1 MNLPGNYRACLC
13 PCHFG
18 NPTELPALRL
28 ESGLFTVPSTF
39 PMWGEI
45 CSSLR
50 YGTKSTPRAWIA
62 PHPSGNILAA
72 VGFSRESNYGT
83 IERHCTKRLR
93 ALVVAHDGEL
103 IFRTSRLASAG
114 TPTRTIQP
122 HPFPTPCKIFNW
134 LTAASGDKSR
144 PHRLRCRCH

>member
-83 IERHCTKRLR
+83 IERHSSSWPTMASLSS
-93 ALVVAHDGEL
+93 AP
-103 IFRTSRLASAG
+103 LASPVPA
-114 TPTRTIQP
+114 
-122 HPFPTPCKIFNW
+122 HPLGRPTPSFPDSLHDLQLAHGSIGRQIS
-134 LTAASGDKSR
+134 AAPCLS
-144 PHRLRCRCH
+144 